1 MAIINGFDLDLLN
14 KVADG
19 YDVKIT
25 PWSNLVQKKDV
36 SEDVINEAKKA
47 LNELMPNS
55 LDFRLNGSVR
65 YNKFEDLGKVK
76 DLTDALE
83 EIHAQRAA
91 AAIKAHAEESYRNRG
106 PMERLNEILGPD
118 YLKYNLKIENGQLI
132 AENVPQEVMIR
143 IYNRLR
149 SLKLPITANIDENGA
164 ITGLRGLRA
173 GEQPVEIKNGTV
185 KDEVQLAIDP
195 SVSNEYKNFMNADI
209 VKPTTKNDA
218 NKSNDRKNE
227 ASAKYELALADND
240 HAETDTN
247 EETEENDTKG
257 IDALISKRMDER
269 FKSPDDL
276 EHLVRLAN
284 ELNTMFIIKN
294 GALIAR
300 NELTS
305 QDLEFAQTF
314 LDYFYPT
321 KTITTADGR
330 LNGLAPAEGY
340 EPLANVLYATMR
352 EAAKAKDFSE
362 TMAKKKAAQD
372 ELIQVE
378 PIDYTEYVNDY
389 INTNKNNTSDENE
402 IFYNALIFAALQ
414 GVKPANE
421 RRKYSDIIKEQGSQS
436 VYGTRRIIEQQV
448 QALSAPERTAYANAL
463 NDVRESVLNALPPKT
478 LIAFEKD
485 LNAQLDQED
494 LSAEDRD
501 ELISK
506 LNSVQARMDEM
517 IDNIA
522 DKKVVFDDNHYLE
535 LAENYEGLTAVI
547 AARMTDNPK
556 AATASSILEADIA
569 GYDEAYGINEL
580 TSKDAEILNDR
591 SIEADETL
599 DKMGITQFLGRKLR
613 NAVSSHK
620 LSTQREFSIS
630 EDNLRSLKGINFT
643 DENGNVIPQ
652 FDEKGEILPDSVI
665 SQLYDLSKAYAYN
678 NAVLGEGKITR
689 ESMLEDANDFIY
701 SSIVNMVNKDMDDQ
715 GTPISLEEAQQRV
728 LDLSPEN
735 PYQLPLSQGI
745 TQIVT
750 QQQTMV
756 GLVDRVGQKIGRN
769 APVLHKMHDQFKHLD
784 TQMAN
789 SRFKEEYAKSN
800 RFAAAAKKLAFMS
813 GMIGVYSAA
822 YALGGAA
829 LSFGIVAG
837 MTTMRTLAG
846 YSMQKKQARREGVKA
861 KNFMQY
867 LWSEK
872 VQLLSSTAS
881 LTAIASGLG
890 WLSYSAAALNLG
902 DNFHKNSIKNKRKGR
917 TGTLNTMTNG
927 IETIAPIGYSIAL
940 NSLIGTALFADHGDP
955 DASFMDNLSHTFSEA
970 VSGLKDVFGFGDAAA
985 AVTPDTPVVDNV
997 ANTDTAAG
1005 TVAEMIADAANKVA
1019 ETPQTVEADYDGAAG
1034 IQVPHPDLENQT
1046 PPPDATFIQSPEEYA
1061 AEVAAREA
1069 AQTTATNAGM
1079 QTTAD
1084 TATVQNNLAGTAADA
1099 GSTAPADTT
1108 GTTDGT
1114 PASATTGTADA
1125 TAPEGA
1131 ENIPDAQA
1139 YNHTYDQAA
1148 HQHADA
1154 RIHGQ
1159 GINYKLDYNEA
1170 QLNDA
1175 LDQIRTIGSD
1185 YPQMNSAAGQSNAEI
1200 LMYKLNQI
1208 DQLVAPDTD
1217 IVTPEGRVEA
1227 QALYG
1232 HKMPD
1237 GSYYGPHD
1245 LRADLLAGKTVDPQ
1259 IAAEI
1264 FAKIEPHIDVTGH
1277 HIGDIHNFKEAGT
1290 WSYRQTG
1297 VGGFTQDL
1305 VEPNVPSDGITGHL
1319 DETITPEENVS
1330 PIPVQ
1335 DDNSAP
1341 IPPVAEQEN
1350 QTVTGAENH
1359 VLTGTENM
1367 GATPTQSISGITNT
1381 EATQSQGTAE
1391 AKNNAQDA
1399 GAKGAPFVPYIPYD
1413 KPYMSKIRRVLNER
1427 IGAWMGPVKRALGI
1441 KDPVNPELNDKG
1453 SGEQAM
1459 RQAAVQDER
1468 LALYT
1473 GRNADK
1479 ANNLADGVK
1488 NAAGMAAAS
1497 ADVANA
1503 DTAMGKVPQGPG
1515 PKRLVVPEPDL
1526 PKDPYFNI
1534 SPISENVERDVN
1546 GAWVADFREGAP
1558 KINRTVKTANADYVT
1573 GRLPNSPQKG
1583 EIEPTVI
1590 EMGTADKPKGLPQ
1603 SREGLPE
1610 PQKGLP
1616 EPHAIRLGT
1625 EQVSDKV
1632 IPMDTQEQRDA
1643 FKRQMMDGNV
1653 PKHIRAVLEQ
1663 RAKDAKKPRMLLEDK
1678 EGKAKLTSEQA
1689 NALLNKYRDVTA
1701 AVDNMKQAPV
1711 TQNTTGDNVKVD
1723 AKTGRK
1729 QPQTQT
1735 GNNGKTAQNNTVIW
1749 NQWARK
1755 VHKEP

>member
-1 MAIINGFDLDLLN
+1 MGVTYDLDEE
-14 KVADG
+14 G
-19 YDVKIT
+19 KI
-25 PWSNLVQKKDV
+25 
-36 SEDVINEAKKA
+36 
-47 LNELMPNS
+47 S
-55 LDFRLNGSVR
+55 L
-65 YNKFEDLGKVK
+65 
-76 DLTDALE
+76 
-83 EIHAQRAA
+83 RA
-91 AAIKAHAEESYRNRG
+91 
-106 PMERLNEILGPD
+106 
-118 YLKYNLKIENGQLI
+118 
-132 AENVPQEVMIR
+132 
-143 IYNRLR
+143 
-149 SLKLPITANIDENGA
+149 
-164 ITGLRGLRA
+164 LRA
-173 GEQPVEIKNGTV
+173 GEQPAEIAATEDKAHTV
-185 KDEVQLAIDP
+185 RYTRDEP
-195 SVSNEYKNFMNADI
+195 SADVI
-209 VKPTTKNDA
+209 NDKRSSKE
-218 NKSNDRKNE
+218 NLG
-227 ASAKYELALADND
+227 YELAKVDASATEKENGDVSD
-240 HAETDTN
+240 KEIYETLN
-247 EETEENDTKG
+247 
-257 IDALISKRMDER
+257 KR
-269 FKSPDDL
+269 FNSPDDL

-300 NELTS
+300 NELTP
-305 QDLEFAQTF
+305 QDLEFAQTS

-330 LNGLAPAEGY
+330 INGLAPAEGY

-352 EAAKAKDFSE
+352 EAAKAKDFAE
-362 TMAKKKAAQD
+362 TMATKKAAQD

-414 GVKPANE
+414 AVKPADE
-421 RRKYSDIIKEQGSQS
+421 RRKYSDIIKGQSTQS
-436 VYGTRRIIEQQV
+436 VYDTRRIIEQQV

-478 LIAFEKD
+478 LVAFEKD

-517 IDNIA
+517 INDIA
-522 DKKVVFDDNHYLE
+522 DEKVVFDDNHYLE

-547 AARMTDNPK
+547 AARMADNPK
-556 AATASSILEADIA
+556 AAAASSILEADIA
-569 GYDEAYGINEL
+569 DYDEAYGINGL
-580 TSKDAEILNDR
+580 TGEDAEILNDR
-591 SIEADETL
+591 SIEADDTL

-665 SQLYDLSKAYAYN
+665 SQLYDLSKAFAYN

-789 SRFKEEYAKSN
+789 SRFNEEYAKSN
-800 RFAAAAKKLAFMS
+800 RFVNTVKKLGTMAAMT
-813 GMIGVYSAA
+813 AA
-822 YALGGAA
+822 YSSAFYLGGAA
-829 LSFGIVAG
+829 LGIGVIAG
-837 MTTMRTLAG
+837 MTAMRTLAG
-846 YSMQKKQARREGVKA
+846 YSLQKKQARREGVKA
-861 KNFMQY
+861 KSFMQY
-867 LWSEK
+867 VWSEK
-872 VQLLSSTAS
+872 AQIASTAAS
-881 LTAIASGLG
+881 ITAIAGGLP
-890 WLSYSAAALNLG
+890 WLSYSVAGLNMAN
-902 DNFHKNSIKNKRKGR
+902 NFRRNLNRNKKTGQNRTIKDGIM
-917 TGTLNTMTNG
+917 GG
-927 IETIAPIGYSIAL
+927 IETAL
-940 NSLIGTALFADHGDP
+940 PMGVSVVMNMAMGGIFADRGDP
-955 DASFMDNLSHTFSEA
+955 DASFMDNLSHTFTEA
-970 VSGLKDVFGFGDAAA
+970 VSGLKDIFGFGDAA

-997 ANTDTAAG
+997 ANTGTAAG
-1005 TVAEMIADAANKVA
+1005 TVADTIANAANNVNDTA
-1019 ETPQTVEADYDGAAG
+1019 QTADVGHDGTAG

-1069 AQTTATNAGM
+1069 AQTAANNAGM

-1084 TATVQNNLAGTAADA
+1084 TATVQNNVAGTTADA
-1099 GSTAPADTT
+1099 GTTAPADTT

-1114 PASATTGTADA
+1114 PAAATTGTADA
-1125 TAPEGA
+1125 TAPTGA

-1139 YNHTYDQAA
+1139 FNHTYDQAA

-1159 GINYKLDYNEA
+1159 GINYKLDYNDA
-1170 QLNDA
+1170 QLNNA

-1185 YPQMNSAAGQSNAEI
+1185 YPHMNSAAGQSNAEI

-1264 FAKIEPHIDVTGH
+1264 FAKIEPHIDATGH

-1341 IPPVAEQEN
+1341 IPPVAGQEN
-1350 QTVTGAENH
+1350 QTVPGTENH
-1359 VLTGTENM
+1359 TPTGTENS
-1367 GATPTQSISGITNT
+1367 GATQGQGTT
-1381 EATQSQGTAE
+1381 EAH
-1391 AKNNAQDA
+1391 NNAQDA

-1427 IGAWMGPVKRALGI
+1427 IGAWMGPVKRALGM
-1441 KDPVNPELNDKG
+1441 KDPVNPEQNDKG
-1453 SGEQAM
+1453 ATATAPHQSQTEEKRPVAYTNHNVGKTNAQTGAQAH
-1459 RQAAVQDER
+1459 AKNV
-1468 LALYT
+1468 
-1473 GRNADK
+1473 ADK
-1479 ANNLADGVK
+1479 ANNLADGVT
-1488 NAAGMAAAS
+1488 NAAGMAAAK
-1497 ADVANA
+1497 AGAA
-1503 DTAMGKVPQGPG
+1503 KTGTAMGKVPQGPE
-1515 PKRLVVPEPDL
+1515 PKRLVVPESDL

-1573 GRLPNSPQKG
+1573 GRLPNAPQKG

-1590 EMGTADKPKGLPQ
+1590 PMGTIGKPKGLPQ
-1603 SREGLPE
+1603 TREGLPE
-1610 PQKGLP
+1610 PRKELP
-1616 EPHAIRLGT
+1616 EPQPIRLGT

-1643 FKRQMMDGNV
+1643 FKRQVMDGNV
-1653 PKHIRAVLEQ
+1653 PKHIREVLEQ
-1663 RAKDAKKPRMLLEDK
+1663 RAKDAQKPRMLLEDK
-1678 EGKAKLTSEQA
+1678 EGKAKLTPEQA
-1689 NALLNKYRDVTA
+1689 KALLDKYRDVTA
-1701 AVDNMKQAPV
+1701 DVDNMKQAPV
-1711 TQNTTGDNVKVD
+1711 TQNTAGDIMDLTIKSRQQQP
-1723 AKTGRK
+1723 KTL
-1729 QPQTQT
+1729 T
-1735 GNNGKTAQNNTVIW
+1735 GNNGKVNDANATVWKHLAQ
-1749 NQWARK
+1749 K
-1755 VHKEP
+1755 KHKEP